1 MSAGIVISAK
11 PIDGAYFELIVESG
25 EAAARARLAETLR
38 AATGTASWVT
48 ARHWTTSTRTGV
60 QVLVGLAERVTS
72 LRLVNVA
79 PSILKVLKLTGT
91 DQMLFGH

>member
-1 MSAGIVISAK
+1 MSAGFVISASQ
-11 PIDGAYFELIVESG
+11 IDGVFFARLVGELDAEH
-25 EAAARARLAETLR
+25 APRLAETLR
-38 AATGTASWVT
+38 AATGTVVVDCEALDYLD
-48 ARHWTTSTRTGV
+48 ADGV